1 MNINIEFLDEDPIE
15 NVVTSLNYAMDK
27 VVFFGYTETIKKQK
41 SKTESFLK
49 TVCGVDTVEFVE
61 ISHSELGNIR
71 EQLKNYIVAE
81 NDADNRVYIDVTGGA
96 SIVLVALGMIAV
108 ELKLPIHMYNIET
121 GKLSEFDKDEG
132 TALSANA
139 HYRKIE
145 LDLDKYIMMQG
156 CKINRKLHK
165 EEKDADGELLEN
177 IEKICD
183 VFIKYSDKWNY
194 FSRLLREEFVP
205 DDDMNVRVSANRII
219 EVLKQQA
226 GRKNIKNVKQLNEI
240 FIALKEVGAVRDFEC
255 KNGKYYF
262 RYSSNNV
269 HDLLCEDG
277 SILELH
283 TYHTQKSESDDCM
296 VGVHIDWDGVI
307 HQQPAEDVLNEIDVL
322 TLNGYV
328 PTFISCKS
336 GRMDGNQALYAM
348 YELETVASRF
358 GGRHAKKVLVIAKEM
373 SEVYRERAI
382 EMGIEVRDLK
392 R

>member
-1 MNINIEFLDEDPIE
+1 
-15 NVVTSLNYAMDK
+15 MDK

-41 SKTESFLK
+41 AKTESFLK

-61 ISHSELGNIR
+61 ISHSELGKVR

-96 SIVLVALGMIAV
+96 SIVLVALGMIAE
-108 ELKLPIHMYNIET
+108 ELKLPIHMYDIET

-145 LDLDKYIMMQG
+145 LDLNKYIMMQG
-156 CKINRKLHK
+156 CKINKKLHK
-165 EEKDADGELLEN
+165 KEKDVDGELLETMEN
-177 IEKICD
+177 ICE
-183 VFIKYSDKWNY
+183 VFTKYSDKWIH
-194 FSRLLREEFVP
+194 FTHLLKAILKPKTE
-205 DDDMNVRVSANRII
+205 DMRVDIEHG
-219 EVLKQQA
+219 EVLKELGKKDNDQNPNH
-226 GRKNIKNVKQLNEI
+226 RINNIAQLTEI
-240 FIALKEVGAVRDFEC
+240 FKALEKAGALLDYGYY
-255 KNGKYYF
+255 NGAYHY
-262 RYSSNNV
+262 RYSSQRV
-269 HDLLCEDG
+269 FSLFTEEGTLLEMF
-277 SILELH
+277 
-283 TYHTQKSESDDCM
+283 TYFTEKNKHRSGDCM

-382 EMGIEVRDLK
+382 EMGIEVRDIK